1 MGFENNPITDSDRI
15 SPKFSSDAYILE
27 RHLDAAMVPKTYHFA
42 YNAKTI
48 DGKQSLNLA
57 GFFLILAI
65 DESETLELSKQGSQT
80 GQYIDAPPTAN
91 RFPDKIVKIGVI
103 ES

>member
-1 MGFENNPITDSDRI
+1 MGFEHNPITDNDRI
-15 SPKFSSDAYILE
+15 SPKFSSDSYILD
-27 RHLDAAMVPKTYHFA
+27 RHLDAAMVPKTFHFA

-48 DGKQSLNLA
+48 DGKQSLKLA
-57 GFFLILAI
+57 GFVLILAI

-91 RFPDKIVKIGVI
+91 RFPDKISRIGVL
-103 ES
+103 EN